1 MALYFGD
8 QSVSLKPG
16 NNGGSLLELSS
27 VKYFGAVGNGTI
39 DDTNAFSLALS
50 KKNSVYVPEG
60 TYLLSSELIIG
71 SGCQLELAVGAVLKF
86 TQTSGNCISMR
97 HSAIIRGHHGT
108 ITVPYE
114 FNGNVINI
122 ISSIDSVAN
131 DVNPWTKWDPQ
142 WKTARYITD
151 LNITKAD
158 SRGFH
163 YSVDGTCYGTAI
175 YCECNLSNGVN
186 TFMWGINFSGIR
198 IAGGFNY
205 GIYLKNLDS
214 AWNHDGRSEA
224 VMDACKMGVCLDNC
238 NNQFVSAIIQ
248 PRRAMDT
255 SGNYRVYAEY
265 GILLKNSRNT
275 DLTGSR
281 VWDWGT
287 ENTKWTNGGQYQH
300 IGMIG
305 NCSGTILNDFLYYED
320 TSHDIRSLIYTDT
333 VSNLEKLTILQ
344 EPITR
349 WFKPV
354 DNAPMFFDGTNTKEL
369 LLKEDYNKTFD
380 TELTAVFTDYLSKAI
395 QNDGAIFNVIG
406 YKLNTLMSKSTGTIA
421 SDQSWSGAVA
431 TGFIPAKTGDTIYT
445 HDFGWWDTTTAFK
458 DNTGVIL
465 FNSNFEKITNVNR
478 TNLVNNA
485 YSSAINYFTYDG
497 NVDSHFQIIS
507 PNVAYIRLDTTMKT
521 LGTKPAV
528 SINEEPIYQQV
539 GVLSDTIK
547 TKASNIIGLEELVRQ
562 IIASS

>member
-1 MALYFGD
+1 MLVF
-8 QSVSLKPG
+8 PPRT
-16 NNGGSLLELSS
+16 GGSLLELSS
-27 VKYFGAVGNGTI
+27 VKYFGAVGNGTV
-39 DDTNAFSLALS
+39 DDTSAFTLALS
-50 KKNSVYVPEG
+50 TKKSVYVPEG

-71 SGCQLELAVGAVLKF
+71 SGCELELAVGAILKF
-86 TQTSGNCISMR
+86 TQTFGNCISMR

-108 ITVPYE
+108 IMVPYE
-114 FNGNVINI
+114 FNGNVINVV
-122 ISSIDSVAN
+122 SSIDSVAN
-131 DVNPWTKWDPQ
+131 DIAPWTKWDPQ

-163 YSVDGTCYGTAI
+163 YSVDGTCYGTAV
-175 YCECNLSNGVN
+175 YCECNPSNGVN
-186 TFMWGINFSGIR
+186 TFMWGINFSGLR

-205 GIYLKNLDS
+205 GVYLKNLDNS
-214 AWNHDGRSEA
+214 WNHDSRIEV
-224 VMDACKMGVCLDNC
+224 VMDACKIGVCLDNC

-255 SGNYRVYAEY
+255 SGNYSVYAEY

-275 DLTGSR
+275 DLSGSR

-287 ENTKWTNGGQYQH
+287 ENTKWVNGGEYQH

-320 TSHDIRSLIYTDT
+320 NSHDIRSLIYTDT
-333 VSNLEKLTILQ
+333 ASNLEKLTILQ

-354 DNAPMFFDGTNTKEL
+354 DNVPTFFDGTNTKEL

-380 TELTAVFTDYLSKAI
+380 TELMATFTDYLSKAI
-395 QNDGAIFNVIG
+395 QNDETVFNTIG
-406 YKLNTLMSKSTGTIA
+406 YKLNTLMTKTTGTIA
-421 SDQSWSGAVA
+421 SDQEWNGAFA
-431 TGFIPAKTGDTIYT
+431 TGFIPAKTGDIVYI
-445 HDFGWWDTTTAFK
+445 HDFGWWDTTSAFK

-465 FNSNFEKITNVNR
+465 FDSSFKKLTNVNR
-478 TNLVNNA
+478 NNFINNN
-485 YSSAINYFTYDG
+485 YISATNYFTYDG
-497 NVDSHFQIIS
+497 NVDSHFQIIMA
-507 PNVAYIRLDTTMKT
+507 NVAYIRLDTTMKT

-528 SINEEPIYQQV
+528 SINEEPVYQQV

-547 TKASNIIGLEELVRQ
+547 AKASNIIGLEEMVKQ